1 MRIKKNDN
9 VMVIAGKDRAKTGK
23 VLEAMPAENRIL
35 VEGINVKKRHQRPRK
50 TNEKGQVIDV
60 TLPIHVSN
68 VQLIEGGKRIRVG
81 KKLIDGKLVRVS
93 KKTGSAI

>member
-9 VMVIAGKDRAKTGK
+9 VMVIAGKDRGKTGK

>member
-1 MRIKKNDN
+1 
-9 VMVIAGKDRAKTGK
+9 
-23 VLEAMPAENRIL
+23 MPAENRIL

-81 KKLIDGKLVRVS
+81 KKLIEGKLVRVS